1 MQYTLP
7 FCIAIM
13 SLNELMNEISNFVS
27 ERDWEQFHTPKN
39 IAMSVAIEAGELLE
53 CLQWDSPTT
62 SEIMSDKKKLTDIA
76 DEIADVQIYLLRMCS
91 LFDID
96 PIENSRR
103 KLELNKKKYPVIAAR
118 YFLNI
123 IVSVNHALILEFWC
137 FPYYICTYI
146 LY

>member
-1 MQYTLP
+1 MQYTSPLR
-7 FCIAIM
+7 IAIM

-103 KLELNKKKYPVIAAR
+103 KLELNKKKYPAE
-118 YFLNI
+118 
-123 IVSVNHALILEFWC
+123 EFSGSSRK
-137 FPYYICTYI
+137 YDS
-146 LY
+146 

>member
-7 FCIAIM
+7 LCIVTM

-53 CLQWDSPTT
+53 CLQWDSPIT
-62 SEIMSDKKKLTDIA
+62 SEIMSDKKRLTAIA

-103 KLELNKKKYPVIAAR
+103 KLKLNKEKYPVD
-118 YFLNI
+118 
-123 IVSVNHALILEFWC
+123 EFSGSSRK
-137 FPYYICTYI
+137 YNS
-146 LY
+146 

>member
-7 FCIAIM
+7 ICTAIM
-13 SLNELMNEISNFVS
+13 SLNELMDEISNFVS

-96 PIENSRR
+96 PLENSRR
-103 KLELNKKKYPVIAAR
+103 KLELNKKKYPAE
-118 YFLNI
+118 
-123 IVSVNHALILEFWC
+123 EFSGSSRK
-137 FPYYICTYI
+137 YDS
-146 LY
+146 

>member
-7 FCIAIM
+7 LCIAIM
-13 SLNELMNEISNFVS
+13 SLNELMDEISNFVS

-39 IAMSVAIEAGELLE
+39 IAMSVAIEAGEQLE
-53 CLQWDSPTT
+53 CLQWEAPTT

-103 KLELNKKKYPVIAAR
+103 KLELNKKKYPAE
-118 YFLNI
+118 
-123 IVSVNHALILEFWC
+123 EFSGSSRK
-137 FPYYICTYI
+137 YDS
-146 LY
+146 

>member
-1 MQYTLP
+1 MQYTFPL
-7 FCIAIM
+7 CIAIM

-53 CLQWDSPTT
+53 CLQWDSPPI
-62 SEIMSDKKKLTDIA
+62 SEIISDNKRLTAIA

-91 LFDID
+91 LFEID

-103 KLELNKKKYPVIAAR
+103 KLELNKEKYPAD
-118 YFLNI
+118 
-123 IVSVNHALILEFWC
+123 EFSGSSRK
-137 FPYYICTYI
+137 YDS
-146 LY
+146 

>member
-1 MQYTLP
+1 MQYTLSL
-7 FCIAIM
+7 CITLM
-13 SLNELMNEISNFVS
+13 SLNELMDEISNFVS

-103 KLELNKKKYPVIAAR
+103 KLELNKKN
-118 YFLNI
+118 LNLNFFQI
-123 IVSVNHALILEFWC
+123 GNTFIF
-137 FPYYICTYI
+137 FPIYIFC
-146 LY
+146 LNFC

>member
-1 MQYTLP
+1 MKYTLLISIV
-7 FCIAIM
+7 FM
-13 SLNELMNEISNFVS
+13 GLNKLMNEISNFVS

-103 KLELNKKKYPVIAAR
+103 KLELNKKKYPAE
-118 YFLNI
+118 
-123 IVSVNHALILEFWC
+123 EFSGSSRK
-137 FPYYICTYI
+137 YDS
-146 LY
+146 